1 LGEINIRDLHY
12 SYPPLTSGGEP
23 VSVLRGVD
31 LEVEKGEFVSVMG
44 PTGVGKTTLCLA
56 LNGIVPQSMGGIF
69 KGDVVVGGLNTKAH
83 PVPKLAS
90 QVGVVFQDPESQF
103 FNMNVEDE
111 VAFGPES
118 LGIAPAE
125 IRERIAW
132 ALDVV
137 HMSDLRGR
145 SPFQLSGGQKQR
157 VAIASILAM
166 KPDILVLDEPTA
178 GLDPLGKFEV
188 FRAVQE
194 LRHRERITIVMVEQ
208 DAEKIAEF
216 SDRVV
221 VMREGRV
228 ALVDA
233 PPIVFSQVDLMH
245 EIGLAV
251 PQVSELAACFNAR
264 SGTHYAFVSFGDAY
278 DALAQNAD
286 CVGLAQSA
294 TVTDFSNPPSDPS
307 SAIPILQATR
317 QVSPPSPIVQV
328 RDLWYQYTDDI
339 VALRGVS
346 LDIEDGDF
354 VAVIGQNGSGKTTLV
369 KHLNGLHKPTRGQV
383 VVEGRD
389 TKKLPVGE
397 LARSVG
403 YVFQNPD
410 YQIFCAAVR
419 EEIAFGP
426 RNLGLKGDE
435 LEERVEEALAY
446 FGLTEH
452 ADSPP
457 AVLGFGARRKI
468 SVAAVYAM
476 RPRIFV
482 LDEPTTGLDW
492 KSATGLM
499 RAIQALNEKGHTIVL
514 VTHDMKIVCEFA
526 RRSLVLREG
535 RVLAYDDTRTVF
547 EHSEMLLETQI
558 APPQITALAKRM
570 GHLGMPDDV
579 LTVDE
584 FYTTYVNRQ
593 RGCSEFSI

>member
-1 LGEINIRDLHY
+1 LAEISIHNLHY
-12 SYPPLTSGGEP
+12 SYPPLTVGGEP

-31 LEVEKGEFVSVMG
+31 LEVGKGEFVSVMG

-56 LNGIVPQSMGGIF
+56 LNGIVPQSMGGVF
-69 KGDVVVGGLNTKAH
+69 KGDVVVGGLNTKEH

-194 LRHRERITIVMVEQ
+194 LRRRERITIVMVEQ

-228 ALVDA
+228 ALVNA
-233 PPIVFSQVDLMH
+233 PAVVFSQVDLMR

-251 PQVSELAACFNAR
+251 PQVSELAAYFNAR
-264 SGTHYAFVSFGDAY
+264 SGAHYTFVSFGDAY

-307 SAIPILQATR
+307 GVVPVPQA
-317 QVSPPSPIVQV
+317 PIVQV
-328 RDLWYQYTDDI
+328 RDLVYQYTDDI

-369 KHLNGLHKPTRGQV
+369 KHLNGLCKPTAGQV
-383 VVEGRD
+383 VVDGRD
-389 TKKLPVGE
+389 TRTLAVGE

-410 YQIFCAAVR
+410 YQIFCATVR
-419 EEIAFGP
+419 EEIAFGL

-476 RPRIFV
+476 RPQIFV

-492 KSATGLM
+492 KSATSLM
-499 RAIQALNEKGHTIVL
+499 RAVQALNEKGHTIVL

-535 RVLAYDDTRTVF
+535 QVLAYDDTRTVF
-547 EHSEMLLETQI
+547 EYSEMLLETHI
-558 APPQITALAKRM
+558 APPQITTLAQRM
-570 GHLGMPDDV
+570 GHLGMPGDV
-579 LTVDE
+579 LTVNE
-584 FYTTYVNRQ
+584 FYTAYVNRQ
-593 RGCSEFSI
+593 RGRSELSI